1 MTIMLNE
8 HEWAKNMLQ
17 SHSLGKKP
25 TETLGHIARYYID
38 EHQGEKGISKREV
51 RKKLESFLVQ
61 CDPST
66 SIPKWDN
73 ALTYVINRAFK
84 RKTIYIENITI
95 TKPELDKIGILKGKQ
110 LRRLAF
116 TLLCLSKYWDSVNFT
131 DTHWVNSQDTEIM
144 KMANIVTSVKR
155 QSQLYNELNNLGLIK
170 FSKKVDNT
178 NVRVCFVADGEV
190 ILNITDFRNLGHQYE
205 RYRGVPCRVCQ
216 NCGLVFSTRNSK
228 GDRPPKY
235 CKECAQIVYMRQS
248 VESVMRNRAK
258 NTKTELLNV

>member
-95 TKPELDKIGILKGKQ
+95 TKPELDKIVILKGKQ

-144 KMANIVTSVKR
+144 KMANIVTSVK
-155 QSQLYNELNNLGLIK
+155 LIK

>member
-1 MTIMLNE
+1 MTIILNE

-38 EHQGEKGISKREV
+38 EHQGEKTISKREV

-61 CDPST
+61 CDPNT

-84 RKTIYIENITI
+84 RNTIYIENITI
-95 TKPELDKIGILKGKQ
+95 TKPELDKIGALKGKE
-110 LRRLAF
+110 LKRLAF

-131 DTHWVNSQDTEIM
+131 NTHWVNTQDTEIM
-144 KMANIVTSVKR
+144 KMANIVESVKR
-155 QSQLYNELNNLGLIK
+155 QSQLYNELSNLGLIK

-178 NVRVCFVADGEV
+178 NVRVCFVADGETALH
-190 ILNITDFRNLGHQYE
+190 ISDFRNLGHQYE
-205 RYRGVPCRVCQ
+205 RYCGVPCRVCQ
-216 NCGLVFSTRNSK
+216 NCGLVFKARK
-228 GDRPPKY
+228 GGSGSQAKY
-235 CKECAQIVYMRQS
+235 CKECAQKVQLQQIIGH
-248 VESVMRNRAK
+248 VMRSRAA
-258 NTKTELLNV
+258 T